1 MEMERPFGGFAR
13 FDGHRQIVVHVNRRD
28 SDRLADPGNAPSDRG
43 LEGIAIERDFA
54 PCQGAP

>member
-1 MEMERPFGGFAR
+1 MEMERPFGGLAR
-13 FDGHRQIVVHVNRRD
+13 FDGHRQIVVHVNRLD

-43 LEGIAIERDFA
+43 LERIAIERDFA